1 MSNKA
6 MVYSEVHQSG
16 WGYYGLLAASA
27 FLVGLGLIAFFYL
40 EHTGHHATGMTNQIV
55 WGLPHVFAIFLIVAA
70 SGALNIGSIGTVF
83 NNKPYK
89 PLGRL
94 SGLLAIAFLIG
105 GLMVLVL
112 DLGHPDRLIIAMTHY
127 NFKSIFAWNIIL
139 YNGFLALAA
148 LYIWTMMDRKMQR
161 FYKPA
166 GFAAFF
172 WRLVLTT
179 GTGSIF
185 GFLVAREAYD
195 SAIFGPL
202 FILIS
207 FSLGLALFILITFG
221 LFHWTHR
228 TLNDELLTRKRYLLA
243 LFIGAVLFFEA
254 IFHVTALYA
263 AEHTN
268 FETFILLGGS
278 SYSVWFWLGHV
289 VLGSIVPL
297 FMLLLPMCR
306 GRVRSLLMASG
317 LVVVGSFIQ
326 LYVIIIGGQAYP
338 LTLFPNADVSS
349 SFFDGVINTYSPSIW
364 ELMLGV
370 GGVGVA
376 AVMIVIGVK
385 VLRFLPVSLAQAG
398 SDQDPD

>member
-6 MVYSEVHQSG
+6 MVYSEVRQSG

-40 EHTGHHATGMTNQIV
+40 EHTGHHATGMNNQIV

-89 PLGRL
+89 PLGRF
-94 SGLLAIAFLIG
+94 SGLLAIACLIG

-139 YNGFLALAA
+139 YNGFLALAI
-148 LYIWTMMDRKMQR
+148 LYIWTMMDRKMQQ
-161 FYKPA
+161 FYKAA

-195 SAIFGPL
+195 SALFGPL

-207 FSLGLALFILITFG
+207 FSLGLALFILLTFG
-221 LFHWTHR
+221 LFHWTQR
-228 TLNDELLTRKRYLLA
+228 ALNDALLMRKRYLLA

-254 IFHVTALYA
+254 IFHVTNLYA
-263 AEHTN
+263 AEHTQ
-268 FETFILLGGS
+268 FETFILSGRSG
-278 SYSVWFWLGHV
+278 YSVAFWLGHV

-297 FMLLLPMCR
+297 LLLLLPVCR
-306 GRVRSLLMASG
+306 GQVRSLLMASG
-317 LVVVGSFIQ
+317 LVLIGSFVQ
-326 LYVIIIGGQAYP
+326 LYVIIIGGQSYP
-338 LTLFPNADVSS
+338 LTLFPNAEVSS
-349 SFFDGVINTYSPSIW
+349 TFFDGVLNTYTPTIW
-364 ELMLGV
+364 ELMLGI
-370 GGVGVA
+370 GGVGVMLGM
-376 AVMIVIGVK
+376 VLLGVK
-385 VLRFLPVSLAQAG
+385 VLRFLPLSLAQPNEEA
-398 SDQDPD
+398 DPD

>member
-6 MVYSEVHQSG
+6 MVYSEVRQAG

-27 FLVGLGLIAFFYL
+27 VLVGLGLIAFFYL
-40 EHTGHHATGMTNQIV
+40 EHTGHHATGMNNQIV

-94 SGLLAIAFLIG
+94 SGLLAIACLIG

-139 YNGFLALAA
+139 YNGFLALAV
-148 LYIWTMMDRKMQR
+148 LYVWSMMDYKMQR

-202 FILIS
+202 FILVS

-221 LFHWTHR
+221 LFTWTHR
-228 TLNDELLTRKRYLLA
+228 ALNDDLLMRKRYLLA

-263 AEHTN
+263 AEHSH
-268 FETFILLGGS
+268 FERFMLSGQSG
-278 SYSVWFWLGHV
+278 YSLWFWLGHV
-289 VLGSIVPL
+289 VIGSIVPL
-297 FMLLLPMCR
+297 FLLLLPMCR
-306 GRVRSLLMASG
+306 GQVRSLLMASA
-317 LVVVGSFIQ
+317 LVLIGSFIQ

-338 LTLFPNADVSS
+338 LTLFPNAEVEST
-349 SFFDGVINTYSPSIW
+349 FFDGVINSYVPSLW
-364 ELMLGV
+364 ELMLGI
-370 GGVGVA
+370 GGVGVTL
-376 AVMIVIGVK
+376 VMIVIGVK
-385 VLRFLPVSLAQAG
+385 VLRFLPVSLAQANPDED
-398 SDQDPD
+398 SD